1 MEKEDICM
9 KKSKIVMLII
19 LIMTIVL
26 EILPYGA
33 ICNFANPD
41 GNSVRKT
48 YSYFD
53 LTPFGYANYG
63 PFITAIL
70 TCFLV
75 VLCII
80 CIMKNS
86 KKLSKSISVISGIS
100 VITSLLPLM
109 YGVAY
114 VSVIG
119 AIISVLLL
127 SLFLISVLWKKPKNN
142 KLK

>member
-1 MEKEDICM
+1 M

-19 LIMTIVL
+19 LIMIIVL

-33 ICNFANPD
+33 VCNFANPN
-41 GNSVRKT
+41 GNSVRTT

-53 LTPFGYANYG
+53 LTPFGYANFG
-63 PFITAIL
+63 PFITGIL
-70 TCFLV
+70 TCALV

-86 KKLSKSISVISGIS
+86 KKLSKTISVISGVS

-109 YGVAY
+109 YGFAY

-119 AIISVLLL
+119 IIISVLLL
-127 SLFLISVLWKKPKNN
+127 SLFLISVLWKEPKNN
-142 KLK
+142 ELK

>member
-1 MEKEDICM
+1 M

-19 LIMTIVL
+19 LIMTVVL

-53 LTPFGYANYG
+53 LTPFGYANFG

-75 VLCII
+75 VMCIVCII
-80 CIMKNS
+80 KNS
-86 KKLSKSISVISGIS
+86 NKLPNAISVLSGVS

-109 YGVAY
+109 YGVSY
-114 VSVIG
+114 MSVIG
-119 AIISVLLL
+119 VIISLLLL
-127 SLFLISVLWKKPKNN
+127 SLFLISVLKRKAEKRNKKM
-142 KLK
+142 

>member
-1 MEKEDICM
+1 M

-19 LIMTIVL
+19 LIMTFVL

-53 LTPFGYANYG
+53 LTPFGYANFG

-75 VLCII
+75 VMCVVCII
-80 CIMKNS
+80 KNS
-86 KKLSKSISVISGIS
+86 KNLSKTISVISGIS
-100 VITSLLPLM
+100 VITSLLPLA
-109 YGVAY
+109 YGVSY

-127 SLFLISVLWKKPKNN
+127 SLFLVSVLTKKTEK
-142 KLK
+142 